1 MEGYDAKF
9 HPPLEKRLECPIC
22 LLAQRDP
29 MQTPCGHRFCA
40 VCIQR
45 ALRLV
50 STVRVSCII
59 IIVYQPVVVK
69 SVYVCVCVLPC
80 LLRCTQLITR
90 QCIHTRLVFNSL
102 LNCLSPG
109 AATAAAAAAAGWIRL

>member
-50 STVRVSCII
+50 FSRIRCLPILFINGVVEVYTCVAMLVS
-59 IIVYQPVVVK
+59 
-69 SVYVCVCVLPC
+69 
-80 LLRCTQLITR
+80 
-90 QCIHTRLVFNSL
+90 
-102 LNCLSPG
+102 LNKAYTIYYKTMHSYK
-109 AATAAAAAAAGWIRL
+109 IRF

>member
-50 STVRVSCII
+50 S
-59 IIVYQPVVVK
+59 IVYQCTVNIVYNWVVVK
-69 SVYVCVCVLPC
+69 CVLPC
-80 LLRCTQLITR
+80 
-90 QCIHTRLVFNSL
+90 
-102 LNCLSPG
+102 P
-109 AATAAAAAAAGWIRL
+109 